1 MSIMLTEFTHNQ
13 FPWVTV
19 ECYVRF
25 WPNLNKYNLKKTVL
39 LFTFLEG
46 APEREISKY

>member
-25 WPNLNKYNLKKTVL
+25 WLNLNKYNLKKTVPL
-39 LFTFLEG
+39 TFLEG
-46 APEREISKY
+46 AHEHEISKY